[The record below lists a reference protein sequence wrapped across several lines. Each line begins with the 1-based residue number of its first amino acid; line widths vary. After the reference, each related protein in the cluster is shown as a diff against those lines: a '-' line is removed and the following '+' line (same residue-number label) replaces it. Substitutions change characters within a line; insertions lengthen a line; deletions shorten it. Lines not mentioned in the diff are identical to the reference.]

1 MAQTTGGGTFRK
13 ANVDVSPDGVT
24 WTDISGQGA
33 GIATG
38 GGTRAHGAQHT
49 YEGDI
54 PIVKSGKRAEKTVT
68 CRFVYSEI
76 AAEAFEVCRAMYET
90 PGGEAWLRYFP
101 FDDDDGN
108 FIYETGQ
115 GIMTDFLYPEG
126 EPGPGVVIMGEI
138 TIVCA
143 SISKD
148 VAIGGS

>member
-1 MAQTTGGGTFRK
+1 MAQTIGGGTFRE
-13 ANVDVSPDGVT
+13 ANVDVSPDGVV

-33 GIATG
+33 GISTG
-38 GGTRAHGAQHT
+38 GGTRAYGAQHT

-54 PIVKSGKRAEKTVT
+54 PIVKSGKRAEKTIT

-76 AAEAFEVCRAMYET
+76 AGEAFEVCRAIYET

-108 FIYETGQ
+108 FIFETGQ
-115 GIMTDFLYPEG
+115 GIMIDFLYPEG
-126 EPGPGVVIMGEI
+126 EALPGEIVMGEI

-148 VAIGGS
+148 AAIGGS